1 MALTRGAYDAQNYRD
16 EKRGFFF
23 MRRTTIILCALL
35 MSVVVLSCS
44 KRDKTP
50 EAETPR
56 LRVVTSLYPVYD
68 FAKNIGRERVELS
81 LLLPPG
87 VEPHSFEPKPAD
99 IVNLN
104 KADIFIYTNK
114 YMEPWVGDI
123 IKGIDNNKAML
134 LDSSRGIVFMEE
146 EDKGHDH
153 KKGVTHKDSHGQEG
167 MDPHIWLDLDNAI
180 KMVDTIRDAFIQ
192 KDQTGRDYY
201 QKNADAY
208 KSVLKELD
216 IKFQNGLSRC
226 KQKVFITGGHFAFG
240 YLARRY
246 GLTYISAYGFSPD
259 AEPTPGQLAKI
270 TRLLKQQGLKYIF
283 HEELLM
289 PRVADTLAKE
299 TGAQLLFLHGAH
311 NISREEFERGTSFVK
326 LMEKNLENL
335 EKGLECR

>member
-1 MALTRGAYDAQNYRD
+1 
-16 EKRGFFF
+16 
-23 MRRTTIILCALL
+23 MRKAIIILFALL
-35 MSVVVLSCS
+35 MSVSVIACGKS
-44 KRDKTP
+44 DKSPATDTP
-50 EAETPR
+50 G

-68 FAKNIGRERVELS
+68 FAKNIGRQRVELS

-123 IKGIDNNKAML
+123 IKGIDNNKALL
-134 LDSSRGIVFMEE
+134 LDSSRGIIFMEE
-146 EDKGHDH
+146 EGSEPEH
-153 KKGVTHKDSHGQEG
+153 KKAGVHKDVHGHEG
-167 MDPHIWLDLDNAI
+167 MDPHIWLDFDNAV
-180 KMVDTIRDAFIQ
+180 KMIDTIRDALIL
-192 KDQTGRDYY
+192 KDSAGRDYY
-201 QKNADAY
+201 MKNAEEY
-208 KSVLKELD
+208 KSVIKELD
-216 IKFQNGLSRC
+216 RKFQNGLGRC
-226 KQKVFITGGHFAFG
+226 RKKVFITGGHFAFG
-240 YLARRY
+240 YLARKY

-270 TRLLKQQGLKYIF
+270 TRLLRQQGLKYIF

-289 PRVADTLAKE
+289 PRVAETLANE
-299 TGAQLLFLHGAH
+299 TGAKLLFLHGAH
-311 NISREEFERGTSFVK
+311 NISMEEFERGTSFVK